1 MSIRGLFTSSPRQ
14 RIGSIIF
21 AITLAALS
29 LPKAWAADNPYNLI
43 DAKTISV
50 GTMGDAKPYA
60 FTTADGKFTGF
71 DLEFFLNVVG
81 RMGFKADQVTFT
93 GGNGSGLCLFDQ
105 ICDLIRFRV
114 FAKRTGYTHTEIDG
128 LVFSDGAHRPALQGP

>member
-1 MSIRGLFTSSPRQ
+1 MSIRGLFTSSRRQ
-14 RIGSIIF
+14 RIGSMIF
-21 AITLAALS
+21 AVTLAALS

-71 DLEFFLNVVG
+71 DHRILPQ
-81 RMGFKADQVTFT
+81 R
-93 GGNGSGLCLFDQ
+93 GGPDRIQGGSG
-105 ICDLIRFRV
+105 DLHRPGI
-114 FAKRTGYTHTEIDG
+114 
-128 LVFSDGAHRPALQGP
+128 LGAHALGRQ